1 MRISLTGV
9 PIHGNSHYE
18 KQLAGYG
25 KVTWQLQEALIR
37 NGVEVSIN
45 DPTTSVVIYVDNPG
59 WLMKDIHPTPLRI
72 GPNQH
77 KIGLTTHEST
87 EIVPEWKT
95 GLETVDEIWAMS
107 EWVADT
113 FRKYVGDRVT
123 LSVPVCSDSKIE
135 SQRRIFDE
143 PFYFIHVGEPSERK
157 MGAMVLEAFVQEFG
171 DDENINLVFKVSDA
185 HSLGPMN
192 YGNVYVFGN
201 ATTEDYYQ
209 LLDRMHCLVYP
220 TIGEGGG
227 LIPLEAL
234 TMGMPVISTW
244 EWADYKN
251 FIHLKLDSTLSPVLQ
266 SIQDTTFLRGEG
278 YSTTVE
284 SIRSNMRKVYD
295 NYEYYSELHYAQAEE
310 VTNEYNWDR
319 VVKEIVIPR
328 LEKIING

>member
-1 MRISLTGV
+1 MRVSLTGV
-9 PIHGNSHYE
+9 PIHGNGHYE
-18 KQLAGYG
+18 YQLAGYG
-25 KVTWQLQEALIR
+25 KVAWQLKEALIR
-37 NGVEVSIN
+37 HGVEVVIN
-45 DPTTSVVIYVDNPG
+45 DPDTPIVIDIDNPG
-59 WLMKDIHPTPLRI
+59 WLTNENVMPHIRI
-72 GPNQH
+72 GPNQY

-87 EIVPEWKT
+87 EIIPEWKI

-107 EWVADT
+107 DWVADT
-113 FRKYVGDRVT
+113 FRKYVGERVT
-123 LSVPVCSDSKIE
+123 LSVPVCSDSEIE
-135 SQRRIFDE
+135 ARRRIFDE

-157 MGAMVLEAFVQEFG
+157 MGTMVLEAFVQEFG
-171 DDENINLVFKVSDA
+171 DDEKVNLVFKVSDA
-185 HSLGPMN
+185 PSLGLMN

-201 ATTEDYYQ
+201 ATTEEYYH
-209 LLDRMHCLVYP
+209 LLNKMHCLVYP

-266 SIQDTTFLRGEG
+266 SIQDTTFLRGNG

-295 NYEYYSELHYAQAEE
+295 NYEYYSELHYAQAKE
-310 VTNEYNWDR
+310 VTNVYNWDR
-319 VVKEIVIPR
+319 VAKEIVIPR